1 MKKKSFPITNIGTIS
16 LMMIFI
22 VLCMVTFAAL
32 SLSSAVSDSRSGQKM
47 SVHTED
53 YDAASNQA
61 EEILASVDGIFSDAY
76 SKAQDAEE
84 YYKMVSEALPDTLTS
99 EKEEGQLQIRYQVD
113 VNDSQAIQVLLA
125 VLSPEQIQREGS
137 GAFYKILSWQE
148 IQTTTWEG
156 DNSIQLIQ

>member
-47 SVHTED
+47 SVHTEE
-53 YDAASNQA
+53 YYAASNQA
-61 EEILASVDGIFSDAY
+61 EEILASVYGIFSDAY
-76 SKAQDAEE
+76 SKSQDAEE

>member
-47 SVHTED
+47 SVHTEE
-53 YDAASNQA
+53 YYAASNQA

>member
-47 SVHTED
+47 SVHTEE
-53 YDAASNQA
+53 YYAASNQA

-99 EKEEGQLQIRYQVD
+99 ENEEGQLQIRYQVD

>member
-47 SVHTED
+47 SVHTEE
-53 YDAASNQA
+53 YYAASNQA

-76 SKAQDAEE
+76 SKSQDAEE

>member
-47 SVHTED
+47 SVHTEE
-53 YDAASNQA
+53 YYAASNQA

-148 IQTTTWEG
+148 IQTTPWEG

>member
-47 SVHTED
+47 SVHTE
-53 YDAASNQA
+53 
-61 EEILASVDGIFSDAY
+61 VDGIFSDAY